1 MSKFIPQ
8 IKEKKVKAKIKPPAK
23 RVVKYKITPEV
34 RKAIQKMADWLPETP
49 FLKKQGDSLSFQRIK
64 TSRLMTDKEKE
75 AEHEKTGEKFDMNRA
90 YIQHG
95 QKLHL
100 MNHKVILTAGYEE
113 IGPNVFDVYKEEVDF
128 IQSLIAPPKEEINNE
143 TTIENDTSG
152 K

>member
-8 IKEKKVKAKIKPPAK
+8 IKEKKVKAKIKPPTK

-75 AEHEKTGEKFDMNRA
+75 AEHEKTGEK
-90 YIQHG
+90 
-95 QKLHL
+95 LHL